1 MLGRKSLL
9 STTFVAAVLALTVCS
24 APQKEERKIEVKP
37 REARASVSGSP
48 SCGNP
53 SQYSF
58 SASLK
63 DENGSA
69 VPYKRAYLYGFL
81 TGERSDVKVCEGAED
96 CSFTIS
102 SDRPCTSVK
111 TRAVFYLEDGSR
123 KIAEE

>member
-1 MLGRKSLL
+1 M
-9 STTFVAAVLALTVCS
+9 STILVLAVCS
-24 APQKEERKIEVKP
+24 APQKEERKIEEKP

-48 SCGNP
+48 ACGNP

-58 SASLK
+58 SAALK
-63 DENGSA
+63 DENGSP

-81 TGERSDVKVCEGAED
+81 TGERSDVKVCEASQE

-111 TRAVFYLEDGSR
+111 TRAVFYLEDGTR